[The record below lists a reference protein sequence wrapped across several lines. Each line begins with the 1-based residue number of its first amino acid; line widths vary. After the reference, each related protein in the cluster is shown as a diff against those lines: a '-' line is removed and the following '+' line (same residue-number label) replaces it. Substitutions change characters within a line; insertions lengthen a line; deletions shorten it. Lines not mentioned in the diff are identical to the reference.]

1 MRILELHIQNFRKI
15 ENLSITFASGLSVIV
30 GENNVGKTA
39 IIDALRLI
47 LFSSRDFDSPRLS
60 EDDFNKQNA
69 PAPIEVSCVFTDLT
83 DDEEVHFHECLVDV
97 GEGKFN
103 ARFNIRAEFNPS
115 TNRVNVKSWGG
126 ETEGGSLPSNL
137 YDKITSIYLQPLRNP
152 ESGLKPGRY
161 SQIARLVDSLTDPDK
176 HQDFETIA
184 SIANENIKKLPSV
197 ISAKNNIDTQMK
209 SIAGPEM
216 AQETDLVLSDPTFSR
231 IISGLNTEVD
241 GLPTS
246 LNGLGYNNL
255 IFTATTLGTLKSSG
269 QFAFRSIIVE
279 EPEAHLHPQLQ
290 TLLLQ
295 HLAKFASLTDDNPVQ
310 IITST
315 HSPILAS
322 QAPLDSIISIH
333 ESDNG
338 TKSASIACIEIDP
351 KIKKKL
357 ERFLDATRAEL
368 FFAKR
373 IIMVEGIAEAILLP
387 VLTKI
392 AGGNLKESAVTIIN
406 ADGINF
412 NAFIPLF
419 GVNKLECPTV
429 IITDGDDKKGTGTP
443 SNAAQ
448 ILVKAAANIDNLSIQ
463 LSTITF
469 EHELALSEKLL
480 PYMLEAYIKIHP
492 NKGPTLKTEI
502 NDLKN
507 QKAKADHFLSVF
519 IDGNTSKG
527 IFAQELAEILS
538 ENKINSNAVPDY
550 ITDTLK
556 TLKVME

>member
-69 PAPIEVSCVFTDLT
+69 PAPIELYCVFTDLT
-83 DDEEVHFHECLVDV
+83 ADEEVHFHECLVDI
-97 GEGKFN
+97 GGGKFN
-103 ARFNIRAEFNPS
+103 ARFNIRAEFNPA

-126 ETEGGSLPSNL
+126 ETEGGTLPSNL

-176 HQDFETIA
+176 QQDFETIA
-184 SIANENIKKLPSV
+184 SKANKDIKKLPSI

-255 IFTATTLGTLKSSG
+255 IFTATTLGTLRSSD
-269 QFAFRSIIVE
+269 QFAFRSILVE

-295 HLAKFASLTDDNPVQ
+295 HLAKVASLTDDNPVQ

-333 ESDNG
+333 ESDKG
-338 TKSASIACIEIDP
+338 TKSVSIANIEIDP

-392 AGGNLKESAVTIIN
+392 VGGNLKESAVTIIN

-419 GVNKLECPTV
+419 GENKLECPTV
-429 IITDGDDKKGTGTP
+429 IITDGDDKKDTGT
-443 SNAAQ
+443 SSAAAQ
-448 ILVKAAANIDNLSIQ
+448 ALVKTAENIDNLSIQ
-463 LSTITF
+463 LSKITF

-480 PYMLEAYIKIHP
+480 PHMLEAYIKIHP
-492 NKGPTLKTEI
+492 NKGPNLKTEI

-507 QKAKADHFLSVF
+507 QTAKANHFLSAF

-527 IFAQELAEILS
+527 IFAQEVAEILS
-538 ENKINSNAVPDY
+538 ENKIETDAIPSY
-550 ITDTLK
+550 ITNTLK
-556 TLKVME
+556 TLSVIE